1 MASENLQIKI
11 TAIDKTKQAF
21 NSLANKLG
29 GLKKAAGAVGI
40 AVGAIGAAFVAAA
53 KKTIDF
59 ADEIAKTADKV
70 GLSTSALQELRVA
83 TDLAGISQG
92 ELDSGLGSLSKRM
105 GELRQGTGALNT
117 FLDKSDPAFKTLLQ
131 NTTDNEQ
138 AFRLIIGKLG
148 TMTNAQDRTALSS
161 AALGRALGVA
171 ASKLSL
177 PELDAGIKRARD
189 LGLVIDEK
197 LLRNAEGIKDQ
208 FTLASRVIQT
218 QFMEAMLRVMKEIDF
233 STLAKDVADIA
244 TSFFTAS
251 IEAGK
256 FMGIFS
262 RSNTEKIARLKT
274 ELDDANKN
282 IDYFTGLVKE
292 AISDNDMQRF
302 RRYSDQLNLSKKN
315 ADAAAQAI
323 ARIKKS
329 MDDTRKAME
338 PLPPLAPPINVGYHP
353 GMAPEMN
360 QMIELAKDMERE
372 FQLPKTALEQLKEKA
387 QDTFGA
393 MQDIGVRAMGSLEDS
408 IVGIIDGTKSA
419 KEAFSDMARSIIND
433 LIRMQIQKN
442 ITGPLSAGLD
452 SLFSGSATSTGT
464 FGGGFDL
471 TYGFADG
478 GVTSSRRPYMVG
490 EKGPELFVPNVTG
503 RVVPN
508 NALGGESSSI
518 VVNQTLNIETG
529 VSQTVR
535 AEIKQLMPQISE
547 ATKAAVLDARR
558 RGGKF
563 ANAFA

>member
-83 TDLAGISQG
+83 ADLAGISQG

-138 AFRLIIGKLG
+138 AFRLVIGKLD

-189 LGLVIDEK
+189 LGLIIDEK

-233 STLAKDVADIA
+233 SSLAKDVAKLTA
-244 TSFFTAS
+244 EFFA
-251 IEAGK
+251 AAVQAAK
-256 FMGIFS
+256 FLGIID
-262 RSNTEKIARLKT
+262 RPRAEKIQRLKD
-274 ELDDANKN
+274 E
-282 IDYFTGLVKE
+282 
-292 AISDNDMQRF
+292 ISRMSSEF
-302 RRYSDQLNLSKKN
+302 
-315 ADAAAQAI
+315 AAAAARADQFDGSVAGNQA
-323 ARIKKS
+323 RKQMDFLTKSIKGANEELS
-329 MDDTRKAME
+329 RLEEGLRVDITRPTFE
-338 PLPPLAPPINVGYHP
+338 PPPTPKPDQTIIP
-353 GMAPEMN
+353 QMN
-360 QMIELAKDMERE
+360 QMIEVAKDMERE
-372 FQLPKTALEQLKEKA
+372 FQLPKTALEELKEKA
-387 QDTFGA
+387 QDTFSA
-393 MQDIGVRAMGSLEDS
+393 MQNIGVRAMGSLEDS
-408 IVGIIDGTKSA
+408 IMGIIDGTKSA

-442 ITGPLSAGLD
+442 TTGPLSGLLNEALGD
-452 SLFSGSATSTGT
+452 LFSGWGASTGT
-464 FGGGFDL
+464 FNGGFDL
-471 TYGFADG
+471 VRGFADG

-490 EKGPELFVPNVTG
+490 EKGPEMFVPNVTG

>member
-29 GLKKAAGAVGI
+29 GLKKAAGVVGV

-83 TDLAGISQG
+83 TDLAGISQS
-92 ELDSGLGSLSKRM
+92 ELDTALGALSKRI
-105 GELRQGTGALNT
+105 GELRLGTGALKT
-117 FLDKSDPAFKTLLQ
+117 VLDKSGDSFGSVLSS
-131 NTTDNEQ
+131 TTSNEE
-138 AFRLIIGKLG
+138 AFRLIIRRLG
-148 TMTNAQDRTALSS
+148 SYTNAQDRAALAAAAFGRSAGIALS
-161 AALGRALGVA
+161 
-171 ASKLSL
+171 KLRL
-177 PELDAGIKRARD
+177 EDLDQGIEQARK
-189 LGLVIDEK
+189 LGLIIDED

-218 QFMEAMLRVMKEIDF
+218 QFMEAMLRVMREIDF
-233 STLAKDVADIA
+233 SSLAKDVAKLTA
-244 TSFFTAS
+244 EFFAAAVEAAKFLGIIDRPRAEKIQRLKEEISRMSSEFAEAAARADQLDGSLQGRQARKQMDFLTKS
-251 IEAGK
+251 IKGANEELSRLEAGLRVDITRPTFEPPPAPK
-256 FMGIFS
+256 P
-262 RSNTEKIARLKT
+262 
-274 ELDDANKN
+274 
-282 IDYFTGLVKE
+282 
-292 AISDNDMQRF
+292 
-302 RRYSDQLNLSKKN
+302 DQTIIP
-315 ADAAAQAI
+315 Q
-323 ARIKKS
+323 
-329 MDDTRKAME
+329 
-338 PLPPLAPPINVGYHP
+338 
-353 GMAPEMN
+353 MN

-372 FQLPKTALEQLKEKA
+372 FQLPKTALEELKEKA

-419 KEAFSDMARSIIND
+419 KEAFADMARSIIND

-442 ITGPLSAGLD
+442 ITGPISAGLD
-452 SLFSGSATSTGT
+452 SLFSGSATPTGT

-490 EKGPELFVPNVTG
+490 EKGPELFVPNVTD